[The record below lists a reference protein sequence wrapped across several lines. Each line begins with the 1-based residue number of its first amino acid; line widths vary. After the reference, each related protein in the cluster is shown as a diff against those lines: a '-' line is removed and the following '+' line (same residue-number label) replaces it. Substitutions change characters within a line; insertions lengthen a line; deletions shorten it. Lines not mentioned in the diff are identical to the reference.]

1 MIRTGA
7 TLCILAAALATPA
20 AASDRNANRTA
31 EREIGYARTALGYE
45 ALMRA
50 DYTTAEAQ
58 IEAQRRVAAN
68 DPARLLNLAH
78 VHWRTGRLASARAL
92 YQAVRDH
99 RRHFAL
105 ELANGQV
112 LDSREVA
119 RLALDRMGETIASR

>member
-1 MIRTGA
+1 MTRTGA
-7 TLCILAAALATPA
+7 ALCILAAALAAPA
-20 AASDRNANRTA
+20 AASESASQRA

-50 DYTTAEAQ
+50 DYPTAEAQ

-99 RRHFAL
+99 RRHFAV

-119 RLALDRMGETIASR
+119 RVALDRMGETVALR

>member
-1 MIRTGA
+1 MISAGA
-7 TLCILAAALATPA
+7 TLGILAATLATPA
-20 AASDRNANRTA
+20 IASDRNAPA

-50 DYTTAEAQ
+50 DYTSAEAQ
-58 IEAQRRVAAN
+58 IEAQRRIAAN

-78 VHWRTGRLASARAL
+78 VHWRTGRVASARAL
-92 YQAVRDH
+92 YEQVRDH

-112 LDSREVA
+112 LDSRDVA
-119 RLALDRMGETIASR
+119 RLALDRMGETIAMR